1 MSSPRVLPVLLL
13 LAGAP
18 PVPNAAVDAAQAVP
32 IVSWSLTGA
41 LGYADVHHLLF
52 ADGTYLLVDH
62 GVLALEARVEGDLVG
77 AMLDAIRGS
86 GFPGE
91 WTQEL
96 PRPAPTDI
104 LVTISVRG
112 GAASYSYLL
121 GTTPKLPEGVATV
134 ETVFQRIMNAVL
146 ASSSWIGGP

>member
-13 LAGAP
+13 LAGAS
-18 PVPNAAVDAAQAVP
+18 PVSSAAVDAARAVP

-41 LGYADVHHLLF
+41 LGYADIHHLLF

-62 GVLALEARVEGDLVG
+62 GVLALEAHVEGDLVG

-86 GFPGE
+86 GFPEE
-91 WTQEL
+91 WTEEP
-96 PRPAPTDI
+96 PRPAPTEI
-104 LVTISVRG
+104 LVTISVLG

-134 ETVFQRIMNAVL
+134 ERVFLRILNAVL